1 MCRTS
6 LKGFAGA
13 LKRKGEFAGR
23 GDESGNGDC
32 RAGGGVCGGG
42 TSARVFM
49 TSHGPDVHVVLVRAD
64 DRALEQEGARQSPSA
79 WN

>member
-1 MCRTS
+1 VQDEPQGVRRS
-6 LKGFAGA
+6 VKE
-13 LKRKGEFAGR
+13 KRR
-23 GDESGNGDC
+23 VRWRDDESGNGDC